1 MKALLSNLLK
11 IGFFLLNRN
20 LLFWCKKIS
29 KITRIRIW
37 RFGIS
42 LNKLEEIFC
51 ILLIEKYKIL
61 TKTSQIFFYIF
72 KFRKRKIFE
81 TCKGFFL
88 EIPCNIE
95 ITNALSYTLSNSQ
108 FGHRKYGLRY
118 KRMKS
123 D

>member
-1 MKALLSNLLK
+1 MKALLCHLLK

-20 LLFWCKKIS
+20 LLFWCKKVG

-72 KFRKRKIFE
+72 KFGKRYIFE
-81 TCKGFFL
+81 ASNSFFL
-88 EIPCNIE
+88 EITSNIKFAN
-95 ITNALSYTLSNSQ
+95 TLCYTLSNDR
-108 FGHRKYGLRY
+108 FGHWKFGLRY
-118 KRMKS
+118 KSTKS

>member
-1 MKALLSNLLK
+1 MLSLMQ
-11 IGFFLLNRN
+11 GMRV
-20 LLFWCKKIS
+20 
-29 KITRIRIW
+29 W

-72 KFRKRKIFE
+72 KFGKRYIFE
-81 TCKGFFL
+81 ASNSFFL
-88 EIPCNIE
+88 EITSNIKFA
-95 ITNALSYTLSNSQ
+95 NALSYTLSNSQ